1 MNWNLNEFTKN
12 AFAKLVK
19 EFEENTD
26 DVVKIT
32 KAFSTA
38 ADLHSGQSRDGS
50 KEPYIN
56 HALKVALILSDELK
70 IHDVDLICAA
80 LLHDIL
86 HEGNNFEEDKLDQ
99 IKKDFGENV
108 YNIVQTLT
116 EHPSANENRQQ
127 TLDSYF
133 QNLSKSP
140 KTLRVVE
147 LADRLDN
154 VRFFKNAVKKDKA
167 IRYKEET
174 QKYVVP
180 IAEQTDETLAFKLS
194 VALYDIK

>member
-56 HALKVALILSDELK
+56 HALKVAHILSDELK
-70 IHDVDLICAA
+70 IRDVDLICAA

-86 HEGNNFEEDKLDQ
+86 QEGNNSEKLDQ
-99 IKKDFGENV
+99 IKKNFGENV
-108 YNIVQTLT
+108 FNIVQTLT

-127 TLDSYF
+127 SLESYF
-133 QNLSKSP
+133 QNISNSP

-194 VALYDIK
+194 VALYEIK

>member
-70 IHDVDLICAA
+70 IRDVDLICAA

-86 HEGNNFEEDKLDQ
+86 QEGNNSEKLDQ
-99 IKKDFGENV
+99 IKKNFGENV
-108 YNIVQTLT
+108 FNIVQTLT

-127 TLDSYF
+127 SLDSYF
-133 QNLSKSP
+133 QNISNSP

-174 QKYVVP
+174 QKYVIP
-180 IAEQTDETLAFKLS
+180 IAEQTDETLAFKFS
-194 VALYDIK
+194 VALYEIK

>member
-56 HALKVALILSDELK
+56 HPLKVALILSDELK
-70 IHDVDLICAA
+70 VRDVDMICAA

-86 HEGNNFEEDKLDQ
+86 QKGNNPDTDKLDQ
-99 IKKDFGENV
+99 IKRNFGENV

-116 EHPSANENRQQ
+116 EHPSTNDNRQQ
-127 TLDSYF
+127 SIESYF
-133 QNLSKSP
+133 QSISKSP

-180 IAEQTDETLAFKLS
+180 IAEQTDESLAFKLS
-194 VALYDIK
+194 VALYEIK

>member
-56 HALKVALILSDELK
+56 HPLKVALILSDELK
-70 IHDVDLICAA
+70 VRDVDMICAA

-86 HEGNNFEEDKLDQ
+86 QKGNNSDTDKLDQ
-99 IKKDFGENV
+99 IKRNFGENV
-108 YNIVQTLT
+108 YNTVQTLT
-116 EHPSANENRQQ
+116 EHPSTNDNRQQ
-127 TLDSYF
+127 SLESYF
-133 QNLSKSP
+133 QSISKSP

-180 IAEQTDETLAFKLS
+180 IAEQTDESLAFKLS
-194 VALYDIK
+194 VALYEIK

>member
-70 IHDVDLICAA
+70 MRDVDLICAA

-86 HEGNNFEEDKLDQ
+86 QEGNNSEKLDQ
-99 IKKDFGENV
+99 IKKNFGENV
-108 YNIVQTLT
+108 FNIVQTLT

-127 TLDSYF
+127 SLESYF
-133 QNLSKSP
+133 QNISNSP

-194 VALYDIK
+194 VALYEIK

>member
-56 HALKVALILSDELK
+56 HPLKVALILSDELK
-70 IHDVDLICAA
+70 IRDVDLICAA

-86 HEGNNFEEDKLDQ
+86 QKGNNSDTDKLDQ
-99 IKKDFGENV
+99 IKKNFGENV
-108 YNIVQTLT
+108 YYIVQTLT
-116 EHPSANENRQQ
+116 EHPSTNDNRQQ
-127 TLDSYF
+127 SLESYF
-133 QNLSKSP
+133 QSISKSP

-154 VRFFKNAVKKDKA
+154 VRFFKNAVKKDKT

-180 IAEQTDETLAFKLS
+180 IAEQTDESLAFKLS
-194 VALYDIK
+194 VALYEIK

>member
-70 IHDVDLICAA
+70 IRDVDLICAA

-86 HEGNNFEEDKLDQ
+86 QEGNNSEKLDQ
-99 IKKDFGENV
+99 IKKNFGENV
-108 YNIVQTLT
+108 FNIVQTLT
-116 EHPSANENRQQ
+116 EHPSGNENRQQ
-127 TLDSYF
+127 SLESYF
-133 QNLSKSP
+133 QNISNSP

-194 VALYDIK
+194 VALYEIK

>member
-70 IHDVDLICAA
+70 IRDVDLICAA

-86 HEGNNFEEDKLDQ
+86 QKGNNSETDKLDQ
-99 IKKDFGENV
+99 IKKNFGENV

-116 EHPSANENRQQ
+116 EHPSANETRQQ
-127 TLDSYF
+127 SLESYF
-133 QNLSKSP
+133 QNISKSP
-140 KTLRVVE
+140 KTSRVVE

-180 IAEQTDETLAFKLS
+180 IAEQTDETLAFKLT
-194 VALYDIK
+194 VALYEIK

>member
-70 IHDVDLICAA
+70 IRDVDLICAA

-86 HEGNNFEEDKLDQ
+86 QEGNNSEKLDQ
-99 IKKDFGENV
+99 IKKNFGENV
-108 YNIVQTLT
+108 FNIVQTLT

-127 TLDSYF
+127 SLDSYF
-133 QNLSKSP
+133 QNISNSP

-174 QKYVVP
+174 QKYVIP

-194 VALYDIK
+194 VALYEIK

>member
-56 HALKVALILSDELK
+56 HPLKVALILSDELK
-70 IHDVDLICAA
+70 VRDVDMICAA

-86 HEGNNFEEDKLDQ
+86 QKGNNSDTDKLDQ
-99 IKKDFGENV
+99 IKRNFGENV
-108 YNIVQTLT
+108 YNILQTLT
-116 EHPSANENRQQ
+116 EHPSTNDNRQQ
-127 TLDSYF
+127 SLESYF
-133 QNLSKSP
+133 QSISKSP

-154 VRFFKNAVKKDKA
+154 VRFFKNAVKNDKA

-180 IAEQTDETLAFKLS
+180 IAEQTDESLAFKLS
-194 VALYDIK
+194 VALYEIK

>member
-180 IAEQTDETLAFKLS
+180 IAEQTDESLAFKLS
-194 VALYDIK
+194 VALYEIK

>member
-1 MNWNLNEFTKN
+1 M
-12 AFAKLVK
+12 
-19 EFEENTD
+19 
-26 DVVKIT
+26 
-32 KAFSTA
+32 
-38 ADLHSGQSRDGS
+38 
-50 KEPYIN
+50 
-56 HALKVALILSDELK
+56 
-70 IHDVDLICAA
+70 ICAA

-86 HEGNNFEEDKLDQ
+86 QKGNNSDTDKLDQ
-99 IKKDFGENV
+99 IKRNFGENV

-116 EHPSANENRQQ
+116 EHPSTNDNRQQ
-127 TLDSYF
+127 SLESYF
-133 QNLSKSP
+133 QSISKSP

-180 IAEQTDETLAFKLS
+180 IAEQTDESLAFKLS
-194 VALYDIK
+194 VALYEIK

>member
-133 QNLSKSP
+133 QN
-140 KTLRVVE
+140 
-147 LADRLDN
+147 
-154 VRFFKNAVKKDKA
+154 AVKKDKA

-194 VALYDIK
+194 VALYEIK

>member
-26 DVVKIT
+26 EVVKIT

-194 VALYDIK
+194 VALYEIK

>member
-86 HEGNNFEEDKLDQ
+86 YEGNNFEEDKLDQ

-194 VALYDIK
+194 VALYEIK

>member
-140 KTLRVVE
+140 KTLSVVE

-194 VALYDIK
+194 VALYEIK

>member
-1 MNWNLNEFTKN
+1 MNWNLNEFTKS

-19 EFEENTD
+19 EFEENTE

-32 KAFSTA
+32 KAFSRA
-38 ADLHSGQSRDGS
+38 ADLHSGLSRNGS

-56 HALKVALILSDELK
+56 HSLKVALILSDELK

-80 LLHDIL
+80 LLHDAL
-86 HEGNNFEEDKLDQ
+86 QKANNSETDKLDY
-99 IKKDFGENV
+99 IKESFGEDV
-108 YNIVQTLT
+108 YNMIQTLT
-116 EHPSANENRQQ
+116 EHPGANENRQQ
-127 TLDSYF
+127 FLESYF
-133 QNLSKSP
+133 QNISKSP
-140 KTLRVVE
+140 KSLRVVE

-154 VRFFKNAVKKDKA
+154 VRFFKNSVKKEKA

-174 QKYVVP
+174 QKYVIP

-194 VALYDIK
+194 VALYEIK

>member
-194 VALYDIK
+194 VALYEIK

>member
-70 IHDVDLICAA
+70 IRDVDLICAA

-86 HEGNNFEEDKLDQ
+86 QEGNNSEKLDQ
-99 IKKDFGENV
+99 IKKNFGENV
-108 YNIVQTLT
+108 FNIVQTLT

-127 TLDSYF
+127 SLESYF
-133 QNLSKSP
+133 QNISNSP

-174 QKYVVP
+174 QKYVIP

-194 VALYDIK
+194 VALYEIK

>member
-50 KEPYIN
+50 KETYIN

-194 VALYDIK
+194 VALYEIK

>member
-12 AFAKLVK
+12 AFAKLIK

-32 KAFSTA
+32 KAFSA
-38 ADLHSGQSRDGS
+38 AAGLHSGQSRNGS

-86 HEGNNFEEDKLDQ
+86 QKGNNSETDKLDQ
-99 IKKDFGENV
+99 IKENFGENV

-116 EHPSANENRQQ
+116 EHPSAENRQQ
-127 TLDSYF
+127 SLESYF
-133 QNLSKSP
+133 QNISKSP

-194 VALYDIK
+194 VALYEIK

>member
-56 HALKVALILSDELK
+56 HPLKVALILSDELK
-70 IHDVDLICAA
+70 IRDVDLICAA

-86 HEGNNFEEDKLDQ
+86 QKGNNSDTDKLDQ
-99 IKKDFGENV
+99 IKKNFGENV
-108 YNIVQTLT
+108 YYIVQTLT
-116 EHPSANENRQQ
+116 EHPSTNDNRQQ
-127 TLDSYF
+127 SLESYF
-133 QNLSKSP
+133 QSISKSP

-194 VALYDIK
+194 VALYEIK

>member
-70 IHDVDLICAA
+70 IRDVDLICAA

-86 HEGNNFEEDKLDQ
+86 QKGNNSETDKLDQ
-99 IKKDFGENV
+99 IKKNFGENV

-116 EHPSANENRQQ
+116 EHPSANETRQQ
-127 TLDSYF
+127 SLESYF
-133 QNLSKSP
+133 QNISKSP
-140 KTLRVVE
+140 KTSRVVE

-194 VALYDIK
+194 VALYEIK

>member
-70 IHDVDLICAA
+70 IRDVDLICAA
-80 LLHDIL
+80 LLHDTL
-86 HEGNNFEEDKLDQ
+86 QEGNNSEKLDQ
-99 IKKDFGENV
+99 IKKNFGENV
-108 YNIVQTLT
+108 FNIVQTLT

-127 TLDSYF
+127 SLESYF
-133 QNLSKSP
+133 QNISNSP

-154 VRFFKNAVKKDKA
+154 VRFYKNAVKKDKA

-194 VALYDIK
+194 VALYEIK

>member
-1 MNWNLNEFTKN
+1 MNWNLNEYTKN

-194 VALYDIK
+194 VALYEIK

>member
-70 IHDVDLICAA
+70 IRDVDLICAA

-86 HEGNNFEEDKLDQ
+86 QEGNNSEKLDQ
-99 IKKDFGENV
+99 IKKNFGENV
-108 YNIVQTLT
+108 FNIVQTLT

-127 TLDSYF
+127 SLESYF
-133 QNLSKSP
+133 QNISNSP

-194 VALYDIK
+194 VALYEIK

>member
-127 TLDSYF
+127 TLESYF

-194 VALYDIK
+194 VALYEIK

>member
-70 IHDVDLICAA
+70 IRDVDLICAA

-86 HEGNNFEEDKLDQ
+86 QEGNNSEKLDQ
-99 IKKDFGENV
+99 IKKNFGENV
-108 YNIVQTLT
+108 FNIVQTLT
-116 EHPSANENRQQ
+116 EHPSANDNRQQ
-127 TLDSYF
+127 SLESYF
-133 QNLSKSP
+133 QNISNSP

-194 VALYDIK
+194 VALYEIK

>member
-56 HALKVALILSDELK
+56 HPLKVALILSDELK
-70 IHDVDLICAA
+70 IRDVDLICA
-80 LLHDIL
+80 HFFMTFCKRVTIL
-86 HEGNNFEEDKLDQ
+86 IRISLIKLRKILGRTCTD
-99 IKKDFGENV
+99 
-108 YNIVQTLT
+108 IVQTLT
-116 EHPSANENRQQ
+116 EHPSTNDNRQQ
-127 TLDSYF
+127 SLESYF
-133 QNLSKSP
+133 QSISKSP

-194 VALYDIK
+194 VALYEIK

>member
-70 IHDVDLICAA
+70 IRDVDLICAA

-86 HEGNNFEEDKLDQ
+86 QEGNNSEKLDQ
-99 IKKDFGENV
+99 IKKNFGENV
-108 YNIVQTLT
+108 FNIVQTLT

-127 TLDSYF
+127 SLESYF
-133 QNLSKSP
+133 QNISKSP

-194 VALYDIK
+194 VALYEIK